1 MGRAASCQPIAA
13 RFSGP
18 SESDGGER
26 RQTCPHSHARDTP
39 VLGRLQTARVAY
51 PALRRLRA
59 QPILPADILHELLQR
74 SRRMGQG
81 VGTRDGPLVHDRAP
95 PSFPPTRRD
104 WSVEQKGF
112 EPSTPKLR
120 RCFRCPTPKLPDG
133 CVSRE
138 TLARNSRSVEH
149 EIGKPQGRRRPKAIG
164 PPRVWPL
171 PLRCCGTRA
180 RLSRLSAWHDHSAA
194 SRRAHGAA
202 YATYIGCWRNH
213 ARVAQGQ
220 RSIARFEDAK
230 TGSTRSFCSRCGTP
244 LLYER
249 QRSLHMV
256 NIPRALFTGR
266 TGRGF

>member
-1 MGRAASCQPIAA
+1 M
-13 RFSGP
+13 
-18 SESDGGER
+18 
-26 RQTCPHSHARDTP
+26 
-39 VLGRLQTARVAY
+39 
-51 PALRRLRA
+51 
-59 QPILPADILHELLQR
+59 
-74 SRRMGQG
+74 
-81 VGTRDGPLVHDRAP
+81 
-95 PSFPPTRRD
+95 
-104 WSVEQKGF
+104 VEQKGF

-171 PLRCCGTRA
+171 PLRCCGTRD
-180 RLSRLSAWHDHSAA
+180 RLSRLLAWHDHSAA

-230 TGSTRSFCSRCGTP
+230 TGSTRSFCSRCKGDAPLP
-244 LLYER
+244 LLR
-249 QRSLHMV
+249 LAWIGQRV
-256 NIPRALFTGR
+256 GTRRAARVARICTEEGC
-266 TGRGF
+266 TQGCGI